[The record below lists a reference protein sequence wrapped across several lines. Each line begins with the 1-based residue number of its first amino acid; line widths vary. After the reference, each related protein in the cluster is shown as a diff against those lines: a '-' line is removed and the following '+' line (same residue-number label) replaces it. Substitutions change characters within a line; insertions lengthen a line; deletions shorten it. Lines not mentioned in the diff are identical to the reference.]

1 MTMTTTARGRI
12 RGVSGIATVVAIPK
26 NLTLEARVA
35 VLEQRDAERE
45 RRLAALEAAAPRDQ
59 ADRVL
64 GDVIIASTKRL
75 PFRSHELLAH
85 AASDPTLRAA
95 LLDVGLQTADE
106 VGAWLRD
113 RIGTRDGITVCR
125 LRGRRWRVTIDT
137 SDT

>member
-1 MTMTTTARGRI
+1 MRRALASIDPVTALRAELDAI
-12 RGVSGIATVVAIPK
+12 RQ
-26 NLTLEARVA
+26 RV
-35 VLEQRDAERE
+35 
-45 RRLAALEAAAPRDQ
+45 AALEAVAPRDQ

-64 GDVIIASTKRL
+64 GDVITASTTGL
-75 PFRSHELLAH
+75 PFRSHELLEH
-85 AASDPTLRAA
+85 AATDRALRAA

-113 RIGTRDGITVCR
+113 RVGTRHGVTVCR